1 MTPIVDMLREASIWA
16 RDAELANDCI
26 VIVEFDKR
34 KVAA

>member
-26 VIVEFDKR
+26 DIIEIYKR
-34 KVAA
+34 KVVA